1 MLIPLIE
8 KKKDKLIE
16 LCKAHRVISISLFG
30 SAATGVMQKESDIN
44 FLVQFSDDIDLLE
57 YADNYFSLL
66 EQLEKLIGTK
76 VDLISTKSL
85 KNPILIEEIRRTKVD
100 LYAA

>member
-30 SAATGVMQKESDIN
+30 SAATGTMQEQSDID
-44 FLVQFSDDIDLLE
+44 FLVQFSDEIDLLE

-66 EQLEKLIGTK
+66 EQLELLLGRS
-76 VDLISTKSL
+76 VDLISIRSL
-85 KNPILIEEIRRTKVD
+85 KNPIIIEEIRRTKVD